1 MVNLTRKENNVNT
14 TKRAILGLLSAP
26 GRYIKHKGKSNYIK
40 IVKKEQKN
48 C

>member
-1 MVNLTRKENNVNT
+1 MVNLTRKENNINT

-26 GRYIKHKGKSNYIK
+26 GRYIKRKVKSNYEK

>member
-1 MVNLTRKENNVNT
+1 MVNLIRKENNVNT

-26 GRYIKHKGKSNYIK
+26 GRNKVKSNYKK
-40 IVKKEQKN
+40 IVKKEQRN

>member
-1 MVNLTRKENNVNT
+1 MVNLLRKENNVNT

-26 GRYIKHKGKSNYIK
+26 GRYIKHKVKSNYKK
-40 IVKKEQKN
+40 IVKKEQRN